1 MSDDV
6 RRAAENILAT
16 VVSIRDS
23 NGEVVIQSRCWLWAR
38 EVAQA
43 YLAQQREDTTKGGYV
58 GCTIVAEG
66 EDGSLLLQSKTGAR
80 RRIWNGVDDQQREE
94 DAGRKLYE
102 DVVARLRSVEELLA
116 RGKGE
121 WPKNDYVRDETW
133 ATWQGERLALRSVLQ
148 SSGFLKCD
156 SDGRDVLHP
165 YSPPARSAG
174 D

>member
-43 YLAQQREDTTKGGYV
+43 YLDQQRADETEGGYV
-58 GCTIVAEG
+58 GWTIVAEG

-80 RRIWNGVDDQQREE
+80 RRIWPPHKADDDEPVTDAQANEAAERLEAYYRGDQPGIYYTEE
-94 DAGRKLYE
+94 DARAAFIE
-102 DVVARLRSVEELLA
+102 DILKVV
-116 RGKGE
+116 KGYQILCE
-121 WPKNDYVRDETW
+121 
-133 ATWQGERLALRSVLQ
+133 Q
-148 SSGFLKCD
+148 LKQRA
-156 SDGRDVLHP
+156 S
-165 YSPPARSAG
+165 
-174 D
+174 